1 MWTYLLTYCGKPVQ
15 EPDGVDDELVEE
27 SYDSSLL
34 NRWDLKKERISG
46 HYYQCQTIM
55 WAAADDTFVR
65 STPDP
70 TMGNPSSSMSTTR
83 LRFNYHR
90 QIPTL

>member
-34 NRWDLKKERISG
+34 NRWDLKKERIVV
-46 HYYQCQTIM
+46 TIIN
-55 WAAADDTFVR
+55 VR
-65 STPDP
+65 RSCEQQLMLP
-70 TMGNPSSSMSTTR
+70 
-83 LRFNYHR
+83 L
-90 QIPTL
+90 